1 MSKKLMM
8 LTQLKSYWF
17 VVNENFEDTIGVIRS
32 RKSKMDRQYNSKEK
46 TDKKTNNDLHNT
58 TQKTRDWVKRIPINL
73 EVLFRCSGRVC
84 SSCSTSGTRRVTLV
98 TNSIINH
105 VWSRN
110 WNVIMAN
117 RTYMWLFV
125 TQIFRSG

>member
-1 MSKKLMM
+1 MDMELMM

-84 SSCSTSGTRRVTLV
+84 SSLRHFIR
-98 TNSIINH
+98 IILAKKKFLYAM
-105 VWSRN
+105 S
-110 WNVIMAN
+110 WN
-117 RTYMWLFV
+117 TDTF
-125 TQIFRSG
+125 